1 MALSGQRTGRSTS
14 KGGISLDA
22 FTHVLAQP
30 ATWILAAI
38 AFGLG
43 FLVRGIGVNSSSPPI
58 LTQAQVE
65 DALSRVTKARWA
77 EIDRAIEDRKKL
89 LAIKLLREQTGLG
102 LKPSKEAI
110 EARMQ
115 SRHRMR
121 G

>member
-1 MALSGQRTGRSTS
+1 MNALAQALS
-14 KGGISLDA
+14 
-22 FTHVLAQP
+22 QP
-30 ATWILAAI
+30 ATLILVAL

-43 FLVRGIGVNSSSPPI
+43 FLVRGIGVNTKSPPI

-77 EIDRAIEDRKKL
+77 EIDRAIDDRKKL

-102 LKPSKEAI
+102 LKASKEAI

>member
-1 MALSGQRTGRSTS
+1 MNALAQALS
-14 KGGISLDA
+14 
-22 FTHVLAQP
+22 QP
-30 ATWILAAI
+30 ATLILVAL

-43 FLVRGIGVNSSSPPI
+43 FLVRGIGVNAKSPPI

-77 EIDRAIEDRKKL
+77 EIDRAIDDRKKL

-102 LKPSKEAI
+102 LKACKEAI

>member
-1 MALSGQRTGRSTS
+1 MNALAQALS
-14 KGGISLDA
+14 
-22 FTHVLAQP
+22 QP
-30 ATWILAAI
+30 ATLILVAL

-43 FLVRGIGVNSSSPPI
+43 FLVRGIGVNAKSPPI

-77 EIDRAIEDRKKL
+77 EIDRAIDDRKKL

-102 LKPSKEAI
+102 LKASKEAI